1 MSPLGQTVFMR
12 SALWQN
18 GDKTIVAI
26 VSGVDDVSE
35 IELDGADFIVSVTA
49 FPPGLPSRILQFVPL
64 FSKEPETGAFPV
76 AWLKK

>member
-26 VSGVDDVSE
+26 VTGVDQANK
-35 IELDGADFIVSVTA
+35 IELDKADFIVSVTA
-49 FPPGLPSRILQFVPL
+49 FPPGLPSRTLQFIPL
-64 FSKEPETGAFPV
+64 FSNEPEAGVLPA